1 MSGGQTAAGVATLI
15 AAGLLYVLPSLVGAH
30 RQVADLPTI
39 VLRNVLLGWTGVV
52 WVLCLGRALRPHQ
65 PPSPSPAER
74 PPARVQSERM
84 PNWVKR
90 LPGNQAWRALP
101 HDTAPIHLDDHPERS

>member
-1 MSGGQTAAGVATLI
+1 MSGGQTAAGVAALI

-30 RQVADLPTI
+30 RHVADLPII

-52 WVLCLGRALRPHQ
+52 WVLCLGRALRPSK

-74 PPARVQSERM
+74 PHACVQSDRM
-84 PNWVKR
+84 PDWVER
-90 LPGNQAWRALP
+90 LPGNQPWRALP
-101 HDTAPIHLDDHPERS
+101 HDTAPIYLNDDPERS